1 MCSLPERL
9 RGVVLA
15 LTLAASAASQA
26 SLDLSFDRLQAPAL
40 TLEQVSVSLQS
51 LDRGPA
57 RLRIAQA
64 RIAGRDL
71 SDLRLDCAE
80 FSLHPELRCRGGVL
94 RARGHAPWQ
103 LDFSLTGA
111 QRTLKARV
119 QPPGSPPVD
128 IEGALAGAHPHLR
141 LNTRAADLVRLVALD
156 PVLQTAVAAYAP
168 AGRVDIDAQ
177 LSDFG
182 AGRSMRIDA
191 RLDLQ
196 DARFSS
202 ADGLR
207 AAEGLA
213 LGVEVSAR
221 ADGAHWNGTLSA
233 DWRAGELLWDAVY
246 LKGGGTGLT
255 SRFVFDAG
263 QMTLSEGALDLAEVG
278 RLGFAADWG
287 RSAAGA
293 PALRSARIDGRAFD
307 LEALNARFIA
317 PLSAVHGWP
326 ALALSGRADM
336 TLSVDAQGPET
347 ARLQLHAVALA
358 DAAGRWSLDR
368 VDADLPWQRE
378 QPTAAR
384 AAVAGAHF
392 GRIPLGPFE
401 LRAALSSDRV
411 SMEPVRIPV
420 LDAGLRL
427 NQLEFAREDGRWRGD
442 LSFDLEPVSMPA
454 LSEALGL
461 PRMAGSFA
469 ASVPGV
475 RWRDGVLA
483 LDGQMLIR
491 VFDGY
496 VAATGLK
503 LVEPFGA
510 TPRVLAD
517 LQMRYIDLEALTDT
531 VKFGQVTGRLDGD
544 VTGLELLRWRPV
556 AFDAHIRSSEGD
568 YPRVIS
574 QRAVQ
579 NITALGGPGAA
590 AAIQRS
596 FLGFFERFGY
606 RRIGLSCVLRDGVC
620 DMDGL
625 SHKGGGFVLIEG
637 GGVPAL
643 SVVGYNRRV
652 DWPELL
658 DRLSRVTGA
667 TPVVR

>member
-26 SLDLSFDRLQAPAL
+26 ALDLSFDRLQAPAL
-40 TLEQVSVSLQS
+40 TLEQVSVSLQA

-57 RLRIAQA
+57 RLRIARA
-64 RIAGRDL
+64 RIAGREL
-71 SDLRLDCAE
+71 SDLQLDCPE
-80 FSLHPELRCRGGVL
+80 FAIHPEVRCRGGVL

-119 QPPGSPPVD
+119 QPPGSPRID
-128 IEGALAGAHPHLR
+128 IEGVLAGAHPHLR
-141 LNTRAADLVRLVALD
+141 LSTRAADLAHLMALD
-156 PVLQTAVAAYAP
+156 PALQTAVASYAP
-168 AGRVDIDAQ
+168 AGRVDVDAQ
-177 LSDFG
+177 LRDFG
-182 AGRSMRIDA
+182 AARSVQIDA
-191 RLDLQ
+191 RVDLH

-207 AAEGLA
+207 AAEGMA
-213 LGVEVSAR
+213 LGIEIRAR
-221 ADGAHWNGTLSA
+221 ADGTRWSGDLSA

-246 LKGGGTGLT
+246 LKGGGTALA
-255 SRFVFDAG
+255 SHFAVDDG
-263 QMTLSEGALDLAEVG
+263 QLTLSDGTLDLAQVG
-278 RLGFAADWG
+278 RLNFSADWG
-287 RSAAGA
+287 RSAAAA
-293 PALRSARIDGRAFD
+293 PALRGARIEGRAFD

-317 PLSAVHGWP
+317 PLSAVHGGP
-326 ALALSGRADM
+326 ALALSGRADIA
-336 TLSVDAQGPET
+336 LSVDAQGPET
-347 ARLQLHAVALA
+347 ARLMLHGVALA
-358 DAAGRWSLDR
+358 DAAGRWSMDR

-378 QPTAAR
+378 QPTAPHAT
-384 AAVAGAHF
+384 VSGAHF

-411 SMEPVRIPV
+411 SIEPLRIPV

-427 NQLEFAREDGRWRGD
+427 NQLEFVQDDGRWRGD
-442 LSFDLEPVSMPA
+442 LAFDLEPVSMPE
-454 LSEALGL
+454 LSAALGL

-503 LVEPFGA
+503 LVEPFGT

-531 VKFGQVTGRLDGD
+531 VKFGRVTGRLDGD

-596 FLGFFERFGY
+596 FLGFFQRFGY

-625 SHKGGGFVLIEG
+625 GNKGGGFVLIEG

-658 DRLSRVTGA
+658 DRLSRVTGSA
-667 TPVVR
+667 PVVR

>member
-80 FSLHPELRCRGGVL
+80 FSLHPEMRCRGGVL
-94 RARGHAPWQ
+94 RAHGHSPWQ

-119 QPPGSPPVD
+119 QPPGSPPID

-156 PVLQTAVAAYAP
+156 PVLQKAVAAYTP

-182 AGRSMRIDA
+182 AGRSMRIAA

-213 LGVEVSAR
+213 LGIELRAR
-221 ADGAHWNGTLSA
+221 ADGARWNGELSA

-246 LKGGGTGLT
+246 LKGGGSALS
-255 SRFVFDAG
+255 SRFALDAG
-263 QMTLSEGALDLAEVG
+263 QLTLSDGALDLAEVG
-278 RLGFAADWG
+278 RLSFFADWG

-293 PALRSARIDGRAFD
+293 PALRSARIEGRAFD
-307 LEALNARFIA
+307 LEALNGRFIA

-347 ARLQLHAVALA
+347 ARLQLHGVALA
-358 DAAGRWSLDR
+358 DAVGRWSLDR

-401 LRAALSSDRV
+401 LRAVLSPDRV
-411 SMEPVRIPV
+411 SMEPVRIPA

-427 NQLEFAREDGRWRGD
+427 NQLEFVQDDGRWRGD

-531 VKFGQVTGRLDGD
+531 VKFGRVTGRLDGD

-556 AFDAHIRSSEGD
+556 AFDARIRSSEGD

-625 SHKGGGFVLIEG
+625 DHKGGGFVLIEG

-658 DRLSRVTGA
+658 DRLSRVTGSA
-667 TPVVR
+667 PVVR

>member
-80 FSLHPELRCRGGVL
+80 FSLHPEMRCRGGVL
-94 RARGHAPWQ
+94 RAHGHSPWQ

-119 QPPGSPPVD
+119 QPPGSPPID

-156 PVLQTAVAAYAP
+156 PVLQKAVAAYTP

-182 AGRSMRIDA
+182 AGRSMRIAA

-213 LGVEVSAR
+213 LGIEIRAR
-221 ADGAHWNGTLSA
+221 ADGARWNGELSA

-246 LKGGGTGLT
+246 LKGGGTALA
-255 SRFVFDAG
+255 SRFALDSG
-263 QMTLSEGALDLAEVG
+263 QLTLSDGALDLAEVG
-278 RLGFAADWG
+278 RLSFFADWG

-307 LEALNARFIA
+307 LEALNGRFIA

-347 ARLQLHAVALA
+347 VRLQLHGVALA

-401 LRAALSSDRV
+401 LRAVLSPDRV

-427 NQLEFAREDGRWRGD
+427 NRLELAREDGRWRGD

-475 RWRDGVLA
+475 RWRGGVLA

-531 VKFGQVTGRLDGD
+531 VKFGRVTGRLEGD

-556 AFDAHIRSSEGD
+556 AFDARIRSSEGD

-625 SHKGGGFVLIEG
+625 DHKGGGFVLIEG

-658 DRLSRVTGA
+658 DRLSRVTSSA
-667 TPVVR
+667 PVVR

>member
-1 MCSLPERL
+1 MGR
-9 RGVVLA
+9 
-15 LTLAASAASQA
+15 
-26 SLDLSFDRLQAPAL
+26 LSF
-40 TLEQVSVSLQS
+40 
-51 LDRGPA
+51 
-57 RLRIAQA
+57 
-64 RIAGRDL
+64 
-71 SDLRLDCAE
+71 
-80 FSLHPELRCRGGVL
+80 F
-94 RARGHAPWQ
+94 
-103 LDFSLTGA
+103 
-111 QRTLKARV
+111 
-119 QPPGSPPVD
+119 
-128 IEGALAGAHPHLR
+128 
-141 LNTRAADLVRLVALD
+141 
-156 PVLQTAVAAYAP
+156 
-168 AGRVDIDAQ
+168 
-177 LSDFG
+177 
-182 AGRSMRIDA
+182 
-191 RLDLQ
+191 
-196 DARFSS
+196 
-202 ADGLR
+202 
-207 AAEGLA
+207 
-213 LGVEVSAR
+213 
-221 ADGAHWNGTLSA
+221 
-233 DWRAGELLWDAVY
+233 
-246 LKGGGTGLT
+246 
-255 SRFVFDAG
+255 
-263 QMTLSEGALDLAEVG
+263 
-278 RLGFAADWG
+278 ADWG

-307 LEALNARFIA
+307 LEALNGRFIA

-347 ARLQLHAVALA
+347 ARLQLHGVALA

-384 AAVAGAHF
+384 AAAAGAHF

-401 LRAALSSDRV
+401 LRAVLSPDRV

-531 VKFGQVTGRLDGD
+531 VKFGRVTGRLDGD

-556 AFDAHIRSSEGD
+556 AFDARIRSSEGD

-625 SHKGGGFVLIEG
+625 DHKGGGFVLIEG

-658 DRLSRVTGA
+658 DRLSRVTSSA
-667 TPVVR
+667 PVVR

>member
-80 FSLHPELRCRGGVL
+80 FSLHPEMRCRGGVL

-119 QPPGSPPVD
+119 QPPGSPPID

-141 LNTRAADLVRLVALD
+141 LNARAADLVRLVALD
-156 PVLQTAVAAYAP
+156 PVLQKAVAAYTP

-182 AGRSMRIDA
+182 AGRSMRIAA

-213 LGVEVSAR
+213 LGIEIRAR
-221 ADGAHWNGTLSA
+221 ADGARWNGELSA

-246 LKGGGTGLT
+246 LKGGGTALA
-255 SRFVFDAG
+255 SRFALDSG
-263 QMTLSEGALDLAEVG
+263 QLTLSDGALDLAEVG
-278 RLGFAADWG
+278 RLSFFADWG

-307 LEALNARFIA
+307 LEALNGRFIA

-336 TLSVDAQGPET
+336 TLSVDARGPES
-347 ARLQLHAVALA
+347 ARLQLHGVALA

-368 VDADLPWQRE
+368 MDADLPWRRE

-384 AAVAGAHF
+384 AVVAGAHF

-401 LRAALSSDRV
+401 LRAALSSERV

-427 NQLEFAREDGRWRGD
+427 NRLELAREHGRWRGD

-517 LQMRYIDLEALTDT
+517 LQMRYIDLEALTDM
-531 VKFGQVTGRLDGD
+531 VKFGRVTGRLDGD

-625 SHKGGGFVLIEG
+625 DHKGGGFVLIEG

-658 DRLSRVTGA
+658 DRLSRVTSSA
-667 TPVVR
+667 PVVR